1 MIRMCLRA
9 EKSSKSEVSTD
20 DAPINPSQFS
30 NTTGQS
36 HMLFYYN
43 DYYCCCYCLKVYP
56 AFRIMY
62 MTGCCKSL
70 RELIVLEKKEEKDP
84 ELDNMIAQ
92 LGIAEYQV
100 NKLHRILGNRLD
112 RSNPVVFS
120 KGSSTYAF
128 KSEGRKYRVT
138 IEVDTF
144 DTEERSTTPSIRNA
158 LKSPAFIITFILFSA
173 ITCVLALVSVYWS
186 SPVFGALSDRELG
199 ILDAQY
205 SLILDR
211 CAPLMDD
218 DGRPDNPRS
227 FGAQYAVCIKAITQ
241 LQEFCKLYHITACE
255 DERIGR
261 ALSY

>member
-1 MIRMCLRA
+1 
-9 EKSSKSEVSTD
+9 
-20 DAPINPSQFS
+20 
-30 NTTGQS
+30 
-36 HMLFYYN
+36 
-43 DYYCCCYCLKVYP
+43 
-56 AFRIMY
+56 

-70 RELIVLEKKEEKDP
+70 RELITLEKKEEKDP

-100 NKLHRILGNRLD
+100 NKLHRILDNRLD

-128 KSEGRKYRVT
+128 KSGGKKYRIT
-138 IEVDTF
+138 IEADTF
-144 DTEERSTTPSIRNA
+144 DTGERSTTCSIRNA
-158 LKSPAFIITFILFSA
+158 LKSAAFLITFTLFSA
-173 ITCVLALVSVYWS
+173 IICVLALVSVYWS
-186 SPVFGALSDRELG
+186 SPVLGTLSDRQLG

-211 CAPLMDD
+211 CAALTDDDDD
-218 DGRPDNPRS
+218 DGRPNNPRS
-227 FGAQYAVCIKAITQ
+227 FGAQYAVCTKAIIQ
-241 LQEFCKLYHITACE
+241 LQEFCKLYNITACE